1 MPHRIINSCRM
12 INYLYQEKNWQSQ
25 LNDLISDPEELLA
38 LLNLSASELKSEQ
51 LLSKHAHQQFKL
63 RVPRQFV
70 TKMQIGNAY
79 DPLFLQVFPHHLEM
93 QDIEG
98 QIQAGFSADPLRE
111 LEANTLPGM
120 LHKYQ
125 SRILMTITGA
135 CAIHCRYCFRRHF
148 PYQENLPKS
157 KDWQAIAQYI
167 LDHPKI
173 NEIILS
179 GGDPLSVSNE
189 KLALWINRFEE
200 LPQIKTIRLH
210 TRLPVVIPQRIDHGL
225 LSILS
230 NTRLKVILVVHS
242 NHANELDSEFD
253 VAMHQLSE
261 IKVTLLNQS
270 VLLKGINDNYQ
281 VLSELSYRLFDVRV
295 LPYYLHVLD
304 KVQGASHFLI
314 TDAEAQRIYQA
325 LLKELSGYLV
335 PKLVRESSG
344 ELHKTPLNIF

>member
-1 MPHRIINSCRM
+1 M

-25 LNDLISDPEELLA
+25 LNDLISDPDELLA
-38 LLNLSASELKSEQ
+38 LLNLSASELKSQQ
-51 LLSKHAHQQFKL
+51 LLSQHAHQQFKL

-93 QDIEG
+93 QNIEG
-98 QIQAGFSADPLRE
+98 QIQAGFSADPLGE

-120 LHKYQ
+120 LHKYK

-157 KDWQAIAQYI
+157 RDWFAIEHYI
-167 LDHPKI
+167 RDHPEI

-179 GGDPLSVSNE
+179 GGDPLTVSND
-189 KLALWINRFEE
+189 KLAQWINRFEQ
-200 LPQIKTIRLH
+200 LPQIKTLRIHSRV
-210 TRLPVVIPQRIDHGL
+210 PVVIPQRIDDDL
-225 LSILS
+225 LRILS
-230 NTRLKVILVVHS
+230 STRLKVILVVHS
-242 NHANELDSEFD
+242 NHANELDIDFD
-253 VAMHQLSE
+253 VAMRKLCD
-261 IKVTLLNQS
+261 INVTLFNQS
-270 VLLKGINDNYQ
+270 VLLSEINDNFYI
-281 VLSELSYRLFDVRV
+281 LKALSYRLFDARV

-314 TDAEAQRIYQA
+314 TDAEAQTIYQA

-344 ELHKTPLNIF
+344 ELHKTPLNIS